1 MPESASPKT
10 LTDSAVVVERAYE
23 FNLWLLR
30 KVERFPRSFR
40 FSVGDRIVARAL
52 DVVEGLTAAAWAR
65 EKRVPLE
72 RALSD
77 INGLR
82 ILLRTATDLGLLKD
96 NAPEFVA
103 TKLEEIGRM
112 AGAWRKSLR
121 P

>member
-1 MPESASPKT
+1 MPEASTPN
-10 LTDSAVVVERAYE
+10 SVSENAVVVQRAYE

-40 FSVGDRIVARAL
+40 FSVGDRLVARAFE
-52 DVVEGLTAAAWAR
+52 VVEGLTAAAWAR
-65 EKRVPLE
+65 DKRASLE